1 MQHLQVQNDKATKYM
16 NRLWESGGGPTIYT
30 FTVYVLCIL
39 SSDDISSIFGAMVLF
54 SIKTSSYGN
63 SAFMEHTI
71 RTVHMGIYGKGRVL
85 SVIL

>member
-1 MQHLQVQNDKATKYM
+1 MQHLQIQNYKATEYTY
-16 NRLWESGGGPTIYT
+16 RLWESGGPTIYT

-71 RTVHMGIYGKGRVL
+71 QTVHMGIYGKGRVL